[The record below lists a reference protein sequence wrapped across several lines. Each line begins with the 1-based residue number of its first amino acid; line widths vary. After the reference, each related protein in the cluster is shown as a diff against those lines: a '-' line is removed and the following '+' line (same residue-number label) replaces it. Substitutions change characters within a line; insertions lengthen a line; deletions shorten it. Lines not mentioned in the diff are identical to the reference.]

1 MLNNIFTLHLIILIL
16 LLFSFFITDFIQLI
30 ILGIAYLLVISFLLF
45 LSDSDILICFLIVI
59 DLGVFFVLIT
69 YTINTIK
76 YLNFKYIFINIIK
89 NTLICF
95 IFFILCFFIFY
106 FFILTDVKLDIKDSW
121 FFFINFIDY
130 YFNSFKIF
138 YSDMHLYKEIYF
150 NINYL
155 EFILISILLFIS
167 LIVVYLL
174 NSYLLNL
181 KIILL
186 NIYNIDNLTF
196 KKLNSI
202 YFFKIQNF
210 FKQYNIPAVSRVFS
224 KSINDSKINS
234 STNNR

>member
-1 MLNNIFTLHLIILIL
+1 
-16 LLFSFFITDFIQLI
+16 
-30 ILGIAYLLVISFLLF
+30 
-45 LSDSDILICFLIVI
+45 
-59 DLGVFFVLIT
+59 
-69 YTINTIK
+69 
-76 YLNFKYIFINIIK
+76 
-89 NTLICF
+89 
-95 IFFILCFFIFY
+95 
-106 FFILTDVKLDIKDSW
+106 
-121 FFFINFIDY
+121 
-130 YFNSFKIF
+130 
-138 YSDMHLYKEIYF
+138 MHLYKEIYF

>member
-30 ILGIAYLLVISFLLF
+30 ILGIAYLIVISLLLF

-106 FFILTDVKLDIKDSW
+106 FFILTDVKLDIK
-121 FFFINFIDY
+121 
-130 YFNSFKIF
+130 NS
-138 YSDMHLYKEIYF
+138 
-150 NINYL
+150 
-155 EFILISILLFIS
+155 
-167 LIVVYLL
+167 
-174 NSYLLNL
+174 
-181 KIILL
+181 
-186 NIYNIDNLTF
+186 
-196 KKLNSI
+196 
-202 YFFKIQNF
+202 
-210 FKQYNIPAVSRVFS
+210 
-224 KSINDSKINS
+224 
-234 STNNR
+234 